1 MRTRRIAVGAIL
13 VLATIVA
20 IAEIGAIWAKRQIVD
35 TQNWTDTSTEI
46 FANEKVRDGLGTY
59 LVQQLY
65 ASAPIEDGLK
75 QALPPQLQPLAGP
88 ASSGLRRVA
97 EEQAPKILGTD
108 AALQAWRRAN
118 ERAHALF
125 LRI

>member
-1 MRTRRIAVGAIL
+1 MRTRRVAVGAIL

-46 FANEKVRDGLGTY
+46 LANEKVRDALGTY

-65 ASAPIEDGLK
+65 SAAPIEDGLR
-75 QALPPQLQPLAGP
+75 QALPPRLQPLAGP
-88 ASSGLRRVA
+88 ASSELRKVA
-97 EEQAPKILGTD
+97 EEQAPKVLGT
-108 AALQAWRRAN
+108 AARS
-118 ERAHALF
+118 
-125 LRI
+125 